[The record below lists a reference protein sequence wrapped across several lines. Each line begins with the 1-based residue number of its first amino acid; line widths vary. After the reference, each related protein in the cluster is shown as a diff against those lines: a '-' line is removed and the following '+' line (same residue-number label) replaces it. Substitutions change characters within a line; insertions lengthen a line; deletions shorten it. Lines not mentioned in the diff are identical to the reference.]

1 MGRAIDIT
9 DAGARVAP
17 KEGRRKEE
25 ERKKKNNALPA
36 STFPVALAQRRRG
49 KGRERGAA
57 ARVPTSVR
65 SKPTHTST
73 NYRTRAPL
81 NPPRP
86 LPMKRKTAALP
97 LPAGVSARLPSRDGF
112 SWSQPPRHA
121 QAPPRRK
128 RSRWREGTAN
138 GSFGAPALLK
148 LRAARIDAA
157 AAAAGAAATD
167 ASAASCTASYPRTSP
182 IQIFQSNF

>member
-25 ERKKKNNALPA
+25 ERKKKITPCLHPPSLSPWPKEDAG
-36 STFPVALAQRRRG
+36 RG
-49 KGRERGAA
+49 GERGAA